1 MAAKTKGE
9 RTWVQDQNKQ
19 NGGKGEL
26 NVLKERRLITDPDPY
41 HPNSVYQVTFMSV
54 LVNDICDLFERS
66 QLKGGVPLGLSGS
79 GSVIQD
85 HSDYSKQ
92 G

>member
-1 MAAKTKGE
+1 MAAAGEKTLAHTRNHVTNLSTESENLFKMAAKTKSE

-41 HPNSVYQVTFMSV
+41 HPN
-54 LVNDICDLFERS
+54 
-66 QLKGGVPLGLSGS
+66 GS
-79 GSVIQD
+79 
-85 HSDYSKQ
+85 HP
-92 G
+92 

>member
-1 MAAKTKGE
+1 MRSTLFSPVGGRREDPGTHQKSRDRFVPRRVKNLFKMAAKTKGE

-41 HPNSVYQVTFMSV
+41 HPN
-54 LVNDICDLFERS
+54 
-66 QLKGGVPLGLSGS
+66 GS
-79 GSVIQD
+79 
-85 HSDYSKQ
+85 HP
-92 G
+92 

>member
-1 MAAKTKGE
+1 MSRTCVVRYSALSAAGEKTLAHTRNHVTDLSTESENLFKMATKTKSE

-41 HPNSVYQVTFMSV
+41 HPN
-54 LVNDICDLFERS
+54 
-66 QLKGGVPLGLSGS
+66 GS
-79 GSVIQD
+79 
-85 HSDYSKQ
+85 HP
-92 G
+92 